1 LADKIEKDHWHPGFL
16 GAMEIEFRAYR
27 PNLIFDDE
35 HSLSKE
41 PLKMDL
47 LIIQKDKDV
56 IITNQIAEY
65 AWIVNE
71 VREKNLTKDKEGARR
86 AIDQAIS

>member
-1 LADKIEKDHWHPGFL
+1 MPDKIEKDHWHPGFL

-47 LIIQKDKDV
+47 LIIKKGRGCGELLAD
-56 IITNQIAEY
+56 
-65 AWIVNE
+65 
-71 VREKNLTKDKEGARR
+71 GAGIYTTGRP
-86 AIDQAIS
+86 A

>member
-1 LADKIEKDHWHPGFL
+1 MPDKIEKDHWHPGFL

-47 LIIQKDKDV
+47 LIIKKDKDV
-56 IITNQIAEY
+56 IITNQIGDIFRTYNIWEY
-65 AWIVNE
+65 KSPKI
-71 VREKNLTKDKEGARR
+71 G
-86 AIDQAIS
+86 